1 MKAQKGG
8 RMRNFV
14 VFDLDGT
21 LLDTL
26 PDIAGAMNRVLFR
39 HGLPQHPEESYK
51 LFTGNGARM
60 LTRRA
65 LAGHEEMLEDVYPE
79 YLADYGR
86 HNRVGTKP
94 YDGIPRLLESLAERG
109 IALMVFSN
117 KDDED
122 TRDVVSHYFPGVP
135 FAAVAGSRPDLPLK
149 PDPEAL
155 NRMMKERGLSPE
167 NGVYLGDTVM
177 DMQCAK
183 AAGLYPVAA
192 LWGFQTRE
200 MLSAEQP
207 ARFIGHP
214 LELLD
219 IARERFAPAGG

>member
-1 MKAQKGG
+1 
-8 RMRNFV
+8 MRNFV

-51 LFTGNGARM
+51 LFTGNGAKV

-65 LAGHEEMLEDVYPE
+65 LAGYEALLDTVYPE
-79 YLADYGR
+79 YLADYGA
-86 HNRVGTKP
+86 HNRVDTKP
-94 YDGIPRLLESLAERG
+94 YAGIPELLEALGKRG
-109 IALMVFSN
+109 AALMVFSN
-117 KDDED
+117 KDDAD
-122 TRDVVSHYFPGVP
+122 TRDVVSHYFPGVA

-149 PDPEAL
+149 PDPAALFRMMEAL
-155 NRMMKERGLSPE
+155 DLKPE
-167 NGVYLGDTVM
+167 DGVYLGDTVM

-183 AAGLYPVAA
+183 AAGLYAVAA

-200 MLSAEQP
+200 MLEAEQP
-207 ARFIGHP
+207 DRFIAHP

-219 IARERFAPAGG
+219 VAAERFPSR